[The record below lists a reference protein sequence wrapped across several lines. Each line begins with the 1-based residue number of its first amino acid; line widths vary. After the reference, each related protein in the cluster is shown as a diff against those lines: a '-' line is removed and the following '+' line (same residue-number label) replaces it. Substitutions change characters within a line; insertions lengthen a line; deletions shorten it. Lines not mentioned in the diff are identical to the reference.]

1 MSMGKNFTSVFD
13 LRVYNGYN
21 INTDYKKRRDI
32 MCNQSQAIVIL
43 GEVYAACNPVFGN
56 AIKDAYLYGSYAR
69 GDYHAE
75 SDIDI
80 LLAVDLEQEAI
91 SRLRNRIG
99 LITSDLSLKHEVT
112 VSVTVK
118 PFAQF
123 RQYADVLPYYK
134 NVLGEGIRYAS

>member
-1 MSMGKNFTSVFD
+1 MEKIFASVFD
-13 LRVYNGYN
+13 LQTGNGYN
-21 INTDYKKRRDI
+21 INTDYKKRRDV

-80 LLAVDLEQEAI
+80 LLTVDLEQEAI
-91 SRLRNRIG
+91 SRLRNSIG
-99 LITSDLSLKHEVT
+99 LITSYLSLKHDVT

>member
-1 MSMGKNFTSVFD
+1 
-13 LRVYNGYN
+13 
-21 INTDYKKRRDI
+21 

-43 GEVYAACNPVFGN
+43 GEVYAACNPVFDN

-69 GDYHAE
+69 GDYHDE

-80 LLAVDLEQEAI
+80 LLTVDLDPAAI
-91 SRLRNRIG
+91 SALRNRVGMI
-99 LITSDLSLKHEVT
+99 SSYLSLKHDVT

-118 PFAQF
+118 PFDQF
-123 RQYADVLPYYK
+123 RRYADVLPYYK

>member
-1 MSMGKNFTSVFD
+1 MSMGKFFASVFD
-13 LRVYNGYN
+13 LWGYNGYN

-32 MCNQSQAIVIL
+32 MCNQNQAIVIL

-99 LITSDLSLKHEVT
+99 LITSDLSLKHDVT

>member
-1 MSMGKNFTSVFD
+1 
-13 LRVYNGYN
+13 
-21 INTDYKKRRDI
+21 

-69 GDYHAE
+69 GDYHEE

-80 LLAVDLEQEAI
+80 LLAVDLTPDMI
-91 SRLRNRIG
+91 SKLRNNIG
-99 LITSDLSLKHEVT
+99 LITSDLSLKHDIT

-118 PFAQF
+118 PFSQF
-123 RQYADVLPYYK
+123 KQYADVLPYYK
-134 NVLGEGIRYAS
+134 NVLVEGIRYAS

>member
-1 MSMGKNFTSVFD
+1 
-13 LRVYNGYN
+13 
-21 INTDYKKRRDI
+21 
-32 MCNQSQAIVIL
+32 MCNQSQAIAIL
-43 GEVYAACNPVFGN
+43 GEVYAVCNPVFGN

-80 LLAVDLEQEAI
+80 LLAVDLEPEVI
-91 SRLRNRIG
+91 SKLRNRIG
-99 LITSDLSLKHEVT
+99 LITSDLSLKHDVT